1 MSFSILGLGTAL
13 PGTAV
18 SQADAVKIATRIC
31 CRSNDQA
38 EWLPNLYQQTGI
50 AKRHLAF
57 DQDVVSDILLGTSD
71 SGSVFLPG
79 NGQADLGPTT
89 SQRMRHYKE
98 RASPLVRDAA
108 ARALHESGVP
118 AKDFT
123 HLVTVSCTGFYAPGV
138 DVQIIRDLSLSAS
151 VERTHVGFMGCHGA
165 LNGLRVAAAYGSAF
179 PGARILV
186 CAVELCVLH
195 YHYVWD
201 PKRMV
206 ANALF
211 ADGAAAVVGVPRSAG
226 PETAWR
232 VVTTGACV
240 FPNSEYAMTWD
251 VGDHGFVMSLSTRV
265 PDLIAAHLRPW
276 LERWLGDQGMQIG
289 DVASWA
295 IHPGGPRILDAVEE
309 SLGLD
314 AVATATSREV
324 LTECGNMS
332 SPTILFIIDRM
343 RRRNAP
349 RPCLA
354 LGFGPGLAVEAML
367 FE

>member
-13 PGTAV
+13 PPTAV

-31 CRSNDQA
+31 CRSEDQA
-38 EWLPNLYQQTGI
+38 EWLPKLYQQTGI
-50 AKRHLAF
+50 EKRHLAF
-57 DQDVVSDILLGTSD
+57 DKDVVSDILLGTKA
-71 SGSVFLPG
+71 SGSVFLPS
-79 NGQADLGPTT
+79 NGDTDQGPTT
-89 SQRMRHYKE
+89 GQRMQHYKE
-98 RASPLVRDAA
+98 RATPLVRDAA
-108 ARALHESGVP
+108 ARALDESGVA
-118 AKDFT
+118 AKDLT
-123 HLVTVSCTGFYAPGV
+123 HLVTISCTGFYAPGV
-138 DVQIIRDLSLSAS
+138 DVEIIRDLALPAS

-165 LNGLRVAAAYGSAF
+165 LNGLRVATAYGAAF
-179 PGARILV
+179 PRARILV

-211 ADGAAAVVGVPRSAG
+211 ADGAAAVVGVPSPVA
-226 PETAWR
+226 PATAWR
-232 VVTTGACV
+232 VIATGACV

-276 LERWLGDQGMQIG
+276 LNGWLSGRGMQLG

-314 AVATATSREV
+314 AKATATSREV

-354 LGFGPGLAVEAML
+354 LGFGPGLAVEALL
-367 FE
+367 FG